1 MPTIPAGLEPFMLAA
16 SYGHTVL
23 LAVAIWG
30 ASGRAGLASAQRAAA
45 GVLNRGDLT
54 MTRKKLNR
62 PFATGG
68 QIAAARVVLGLSQ
81 VEVAKFAGCRQ
92 GTVSYVENS
101 PTMRRTKPRMQIIRV
116 LAAKGL
122 DPRNI
127 DFDAPPE
134 FEETS
139 RRPPSRQTPPAPRV
153 AAPLRAAP
161 LRVAAPRS
169 RVTPPALKAAASVSR
184 AALLARLAAPPAK
197 QAPPPKEAPPVSPRL
212 ISPPAQLPGELSPFA
227 FGTLDDAFNRWV
239 FVQGERGDAMRALI
253 DDMRYRRVPFNADL
267 LR

>member
-23 LAVAIWG
+23 LAVAIWW

-81 VEVAKFAGCRQ
+81 VEVAKLAGCRQ

-101 PTMRRTKPRMQIIRV
+101 PTMRRTKARMQIIRV

-134 FEETS
+134 PKRDSPEAAVEANPTS
-139 RRPPSRQTPPAPRV
+139 AECR
-153 AAPLRAAP
+153 RAAAC
-161 LRVAAPRS
+161 R
-169 RVTPPALKAAASVSR
+169 AAAGCR
-184 AALLARLAAPPAK
+184 ATIQGHAPGAEGRRV
-197 QAPPPKEAPPVSPRL
+197 QCREPPCWRGWPRHQQSKRRRQRKRRQFRQGSSPRL
-212 ISPPAQLPGELSPFA
+212 RSC
-227 FGTLDDAFNRWV
+227 
-239 FVQGERGDAMRALI
+239 RAS
-253 DDMRYRRVPFNADL
+253 YRRSRSAL
-267 LR
+267 